1 MAAKLLGTVTK
12 LGSDFES
19 LGQCHGVV
27 RPFTEPENKRGER
40 IILRNKA

>member
-1 MAAKLLGTVTK
+1 MAAKLLRTVTK

>member
-27 RPFTEPENKRGER
+27 RPLQNQR
-40 IILRNKA
+40 IKEGKESF